1 MYIWKKATAEA
12 LKEIAK
18 TLKVNK
24 SCRHDIDGG
33 RAKLGLGSSYP
44 RKWENEKKK
53 GLLSKGVVD
62 VHVNL
67 AGRRVNL
74 YSKRCVFSR
83 SFFFSFWFCFI
94 CVSPHWYILEKIVE
108 FLSGGNWQC

>member
-53 GLLSKGVVD
+53 RDCYQKALLMYMSILLVGV
-62 VHVNL
+62 
-67 AGRRVNL
+67 
-74 YSKRCVFSR
+74 
-83 SFFFSFWFCFI
+83 
-94 CVSPHWYILEKIVE
+94 
-108 FLSGGNWQC
+108 

>member
-1 MYIWKKATAEA
+1 MGEGQNLVLVPPTQENG
-12 LKEIAK
+12 K
-18 TLKVNK
+18 TK
-24 SCRHDIDGG
+24 
-33 RAKLGLGSSYP
+33 
-44 RKWENEKKK
+44 KKK

-94 CVSPHWYILEKIVE
+94 CVSPWEMEKKPHAYQMSKTTDV
-108 FLSGGNWQC
+108 